1 MSAAERFQAL
11 VIKDRETGIVI
22 GLSISVDLYKT
33 FLTDSMFAEGISDKK
48 EEVGGSWNL
57 EGQNQRQND
66 KAKERMNNER
76 EDDRD

>member
-1 MSAAERFQAL
+1 
-11 VIKDRETGIVI
+11 
-22 GLSISVDLYKT
+22 
-33 FLTDSMFAEGISDKK
+33 MFAEGISDKK
-48 EEVGGSWNL
+48 KEEVGGCWNL

>member
-48 EEVGGSWNL
+48 KKRL
-57 EGQNQRQND
+57 EGVGTWKDRIRD
-66 KAKERMNNER
+66 KMIKQKKE
-76 EDDRD
+76 